1 MDAIANA
8 YLGGVTCPRM
18 PCNQAPM
25 RDLMKEMVE
34 AFRVDG
40 IIFERMMYCNL
51 WSGETMALEKIAQDM
66 NIPLLVLDREYIT
79 AALGQVRTR
88 IQAFLEIIEGG
99 KR

>member
-1 MDAIANA
+1 
-8 YLGGVTCPRM
+8 M
-18 PCNQAPM
+18 PFNQAPM

-34 AFRVDG
+34 VFRVDG